1 MNPFVVIVLVI
12 LALILIG
19 PVLKLAVGLTF
30 AVIVPLIFA
39 MLAGMFAGRLIRG
52 RGYGPVGDIVLGVV
66 GFFVGSI
73 LLGLLGLGGLGS
85 IPLVGGILVAIVGA
99 VALVWLI
106 RLLGDRDFA
115 R

>member
-1 MNPFVVIVLVI
+1 MGAFALIVLVI

-19 PVLKLAVGLTF
+19 PVLQLAVGLTF

-39 MLAGMFAGRLIRG
+39 MLAGMFAGRMLRG

-66 GFFVGSI
+66 GYFIGNFA
-73 LLGLLGLGGLGS
+73 LGLLGLGGLGN

-99 VALVWLI
+99 VLLVGMI
-106 RLLGDRDFA
+106 RLVGDQNFA